1 MRIAA
6 HIARV
11 LLGLMFLMNQISAR
25 YRSCSM
31 KLPEDLQLHGN
42 TSRVLDEM
50 SQSIHATS
58 HPKTAHPDST
68 DFRASIDGQQW
79 GELHGNRD

>member
-31 KLPEDLQLHGN
+31 KLPEDLQLHGS
-42 TSRVLDEM
+42 TSRVLDEL

-58 HPKTAHPDST
+58 SE
-68 DFRASIDGQQW
+68 DGSS
-79 GELHGNRD
+79 GLNGFSRFD

>member
-31 KLPEDLQLHGN
+31 KLPEDLQLHGS
-42 TSRVLDEM
+42 TSRVLDEL
-50 SQSIHATS
+50 S
-58 HPKTAHPDST
+58 HEYLCDSSSGLNGFSRF
-68 DFRASIDGQQW
+68 D
-79 GELHGNRD
+79 